1 MNKKD
6 DCEKAIRALCDKW
19 AEGRPADPMH
29 HESFYDFISWLE
41 RNGYSHYLHY
51 RSGRGAVADAELW
64 FNEERKQTW
73 RD

>member
-1 MNKKD
+1 
-6 DCEKAIRALCDKW
+6 
-19 AEGRPADPMH
+19 MH

-51 RSGRGAVADAELW
+51 RAVADAELW